1 MNKGKRGWSQS
12 NLSKPAAD
20 IDIRYGHNL
29 LKQESETWPSYA
41 VVSTPSAFKM
51 AQSHFGKQ
59 PAGVGFASYLDHG
72 HLQEVTDGLPEEV
85 DLIVGVGGGTALDA
99 SKYAALKRDLP
110 LILVPTIL
118 STGAIIHGVLAIW
131 DGRVIVGGGNSW
143 PWIDCEHVLIDYEVV
158 LRAPVHL
165 NTAGLGDILCNY
177 AKIAEWQRNHRL
189 GLEPP
194 YDEEVVS
201 RVEEFHQNFTDHFH
215 ASLDTEGKLTPE
227 SVRVIGK
234 ALQERD
240 GRERALATT
249 VQSGD
254 HDFAFALELLCD
266 RGWIHGELV
275 AMGAAIIAWYCDT
288 DPQRLLSRLD
298 KCLVRYRPSQMEISR
313 DTLRRVL
320 EYLPVYMT
328 DPVRGKGTSSILRDE
343 PIVGA
348 KFDELWGFL
357 EEN

>member
-1 MNKGKRGWSQS
+1 MNKGKRAWSES

-20 IDIRYGHNL
+20 IDMRYGHNL
-29 LKQESETWPSYA
+29 LRQESEGWPSYA
-41 VVSTPSAFKM
+41 VVSTPSAIK
-51 AQSHFGKQ
+51 ATEPHFGKQ
-59 PAGVGFASYLDHG
+59 PTGVGYATHLDHG
-72 HLQEVTDGLPEEV
+72 HLQKVTDALPEGV

-110 LILVPTIL
+110 LVLVPTIL
-118 STGAIIHGVLAIW
+118 STGAIIHGVLAMW
-131 DGRVIVGGGNSW
+131 DGRTIVGGAIGW
-143 PWIDCEHVLIDYEVV
+143 PWIDCEHVLIDYDII
-158 LRAPVHL
+158 LRAPAHL

-194 YDEEVVS
+194 YDEEVVAA
-201 RVEEFHQNFTDHFH
+201 VEEFHQDFTDQFH
-215 ASLDTEGKLTPE
+215 ASLDAGGNLSPE

-240 GRERALATT
+240 GRERALAST
-249 VQSGD
+249 VGSGD
-254 HDFAFALELLCD
+254 HDFAFALELMCD

-275 AMGAAIIAWYCDT
+275 AMGAVIIAWYCDA

-298 KCLVRYRPSQMEISR
+298 KCLVRYRPSQMDISR
-313 DTLRRVL
+313 DALRRVL
-320 EYLPVYMT
+320 EYVPEYMA
-328 DPVRGKGTSSILRDE
+328 DPIRGKGTSSILRHE

-348 KFDELWGFL
+348 KFDELWEFL
-357 EEN
+357 EES

>member
-1 MNKGKRGWSQS
+1 MNKGRRAWSES

-20 IDIRYGHNL
+20 IDIRYRHNL
-29 LKQESETWPSYA
+29 LRQESGDWPPYA
-41 VVSTPSAFKM
+41 VVTTPSAIK
-51 AQSHFGKQ
+51 AAEPHLGKQ
-59 PAGVGFASYLDHG
+59 PDGVGFATHLDHG
-72 HLQEVTDGLPEEV
+72 HLQEITDGLPEGV

-110 LILVPTIL
+110 LILVPTVL

-131 DGRVIVGGGNSW
+131 DGRTIVGGGNSW
-143 PWIDCEHVLIDYEVV
+143 PWIDCNHVIIDYEVV
-158 LRAPVHL
+158 LRAPAHL

-177 AKIAEWQRNHRL
+177 AKIAEWQRNHRH
-189 GLEPP
+189 GIEPP

-201 RVEEFHQNFTDHFH
+201 AVEQFHQDFTDRFH
-215 ASLDTEGKLTPE
+215 ASLDADGELTPE

-240 GRERALATT
+240 SRERVLAST

-254 HDFAFALELLCD
+254 HDFAFALELMCD

-275 AMGAAIIAWYCDT
+275 AMGAVIIAWYCDA
-288 DPQRLLSRLD
+288 DPERLLSRLD
-298 KCLVRYRPSQMEISR
+298 KCLVRYRPSQMDISR

-320 EYLPVYMT
+320 EYLPEYMT
-328 DPVRGKGTSSILRDE
+328 DPIRGEGSSSILRHE

-348 KFDELWGFL
+348 KFDELWTFL
-357 EEN
+357 EGN